1 MVFDTFRSS
10 STDASHDNLPAN
22 RSPDTNSET
31 GTDTDAE
38 TPPDPDEIDP
48 ETQAVTGERY
58 QLDPVERITEAGVET
73 GVKVPSDSPDRKY
86 DTFAG
91 KRVRESLEGSYGAPL
106 SPLWTGYDV
115 SARQGYVATGIPFS
129 DLFQHLWVCGT
140 TGAGK
145 SVTLL
150 NLMIQL
156 AYGGHGFVYFDPKAR
171 DSRELLKKLPAHRLD
186 DVVWIEPGSTDFER
200 SVAINF
206 LEIPDYDDEDE
217 LDKIIKD
224 RLQVLKA
231 IFDTDDYW
239 GINMESITESM
250 GRAMME
256 HNAEVDD
263 PDDYYT
269 LIDFFFI
276 LLNAERREE
285 FAESVDDPYVAEFC
299 NEIAE
304 MDDDDVRP
312 LLKRIKTW
320 VESRM
325 IRRIIGCRESSI
337 DFQDVL
343 DGNKIVIVRTPVAD
357 DDIKQMITLGT
368 MRPIWTAVQNTSFD
382 GTPEPFFAFFDEADK
397 VLNDNL
403 GVEDMLARAR
413 SMKLGVTLACQH
425 PGQLAENGVLND
437 VKNNCNHS
445 LFFRVLNE
453 SDARTLMKRFRGYD
467 DEDLIETENYRIWT
481 KVPHDNG
488 GTSDPL
494 KLQTFAPYPD
504 LRDDDAVDAVIEQSL
519 EQYGAPPITDTQI
532 QANLHFGNLGEALND
547 GFVELDME
555 TEHCRNQAL
564 KAVYD
569 ESIRQDNPEGFVT
582 VTDCLD
588 RLQRYL
594 PEGEQLTDDG
604 KAWRSVFQKLPDAY
618 LAHRTNDAEERE
630 VKALDTSFMN
640 VGESENDG
648 KDEHWEQMADAYV
661 PFTQLGFEFDIPA
674 QTGEAMPDAL
684 ARLDDALTLEG
695 VTDPATITERVTDYR
710 TEYPLL
716 DRLAGVKDLY
726 IESEH
731 STGDTQ
737 PSQTVRNLVQAHNE
751 GHHCLFLC
759 REAVAKRVYN
769 TVERDPFCCR
779 SSHPNDSERRFYTGT
794 NTLSIDGQTMTRPG
808 ASENVWV
815 HEQDTGQYV
824 LRDTDGTEHARFE
837 TAAEI
842 FTDTRAYPDGG
853 DRNIKPPIIPE
864 YEFDGDDWTLVE
876 RDISVVP
883 EPATDENGEKELL
896 TPMDITLYH
905 EGASNIP
912 VIDVPEDEDSRKTDS
927 ENSTGTERG
936 PAAADTT
943 ATVDTSEDHTQ
954 NNDGAFLEDDL
965 SDVFK

>member
-1 MVFDTFRSS
+1 MGLFDNIRNN
-10 STDASHDNLPAN
+10 STDESTDNLPVN
-22 RSPDTNSET
+22 RHPGDDT
-31 GTDTDAE
+31 GTD
-38 TPPDPDEIDP
+38 PDDIDP
-48 ETQAVTGERY
+48 EVQSVTGEHY
-58 QLDPVERITEAGVET
+58 QIDPVEHITEAGVET
-73 GVKVPSDSPDRKY
+73 KVKALSDSPDRKHNI
-86 DTFAG
+86 FAG
-91 KRVRESLEGSYGAPL
+91 KRVRESLESGYGDPL
-106 SPLWTGYDV
+106 SPLWTGYDI

-150 NLMIQL
+150 NLMVQL

-171 DSRELLKKLPAHRLD
+171 DSRDLLKKLPEHRLD
-186 DVVWIEPGSTDFER
+186 DVIWIEPGSTEFER
-200 SVAINF
+200 SVTINF
-206 LEIPDYDDEDE
+206 LEMPDCDDEDE
-217 LDKIIKD
+217 LDRIIKD

-256 HNAEVDD
+256 HNAEADD

-276 LLNAERREE
+276 LLNAERRED

-299 NEIAE
+299 NEIAD
-304 MDDDDVRP
+304 MDDDEVRP

-337 DFQDVL
+337 DFQDAL
-343 DGNKIVIVRTPVAD
+343 DENKIIIVRTPVSD

-368 MRPIWTAVQNTSFD
+368 MRPIWTAVQNNSFE

-403 GVEDMLARAR
+403 GVADMLARAR

-425 PGQLAENGVLND
+425 PGQLADNGVLRD

-453 SDARTLMKRFRGYD
+453 SDAQTLMKRFRGYD
-467 DEDLIETENYRIWT
+467 DEDLIETNNYRIWT
-481 KVPHDNG
+481 KVPHENG

-494 KLQTFAPYPD
+494 KLNTFAPAPD
-504 LRDDDAVDAVIEQSL
+504 LRDDEAVDDVIRASL
-519 EQYGAPPITDTQI
+519 DQYGASPITDAQI
-532 QANLHFGNLGEALND
+532 QANLHFGNLGEALDD
-547 GFVELDME
+547 GFIELDME
-555 TEHCRNQAL
+555 TEHCRNHAL
-564 KAVYD
+564 KAIYD

-582 VTDCLD
+582 VEDCLD

-594 PEGEQLTDDG
+594 PDGDQLTDDG

-618 LAHRTNDAEERE
+618 LAHRKNDADERE

-674 QTGEAMPDAL
+674 QTGEAMPDGL
-684 ARLDDALTLEG
+684 ARLDDTLKLAG
-695 VTDPATITERVTDYR
+695 ITDPGTVTKRVTDYR
-710 TEYPLL
+710 NESPLL
-716 DRLAGVKDLY
+716 DRLAGVKDAY

-731 STGDTQ
+731 STGSTQ
-737 PSQTVRNLVQAHNE
+737 PSQTVLNLVQAHNE
-751 GHHCLFLC
+751 GHRCLFLC
-759 REAVAKRVYN
+759 RGDVAKKVYD
-769 TVERDPFCCR
+769 TIERAPLGCR
-779 SSHPNDSERRFYTGT
+779 SNHSVAGERRFYTDT
-794 NTLSIDGQTMTRPG
+794 NALRIDGEQITRPG
-808 ASENVWV
+808 SKDNVWV
-815 HEQDTGQYV
+815 HDQETDQYV
-824 LRDTDGTEHARFE
+824 LRDSEGTEHARFD
-837 TAAEI
+837 TPAAI
-842 FTDTRAYPDGG
+842 FTDAGAYPDGG
-853 DRNIKPPIIPE
+853 DRTIMPPVIPE
-864 YEFDGDDWTLVE
+864 YELNGDSMADVE
-876 RDISVVP
+876 RDIIEVP
-883 EPATDENGEKELL
+883 APEQDEDGTKELL
-896 TPMDITLYH
+896 TPRDLTLYR
-905 EGASNIP
+905 
-912 VIDVPEDEDSRKTDS
+912 EDEPSMPLPELPVTDETGPRTPNNES
-927 ENSTGTERG
+927 IPENGEATASPQTDEGTQRT
-936 PAAADTT
+936 DTDT
-943 ATVDTSEDHTQ
+943 ALAE
-954 NNDGAFLEDDL
+954 NML
-965 SDVFK
+965 SMPNHSSNSS